1 MTSRYAGGNAVVY
14 EQMMGRWSQRLA
26 RPFLRFASDSASPV
40 RVESSGQS
48 KAHGQGARGVVPGR
62 ESPAILTTDVIS
74 VTPKRSK

>member
-40 RVESSGQS
+40 RVESSGS
-48 KAHGQGARGVVPGR
+48 RKLTGKALKAWYLA
-62 ESPAILTTDVIS
+62 ESPAIPTTDVIS